1 MIWDPDD
8 RKSGL
13 PWGTCSFR
21 TSLNFKGVGGG
32 MEYVW
37 SQVDRRGDQSLP
49 TELKMGTMKNILP
62 MNYISELS
70 DFITALISI
79 PVTKS
84 TVQQLDFSRTERESS
99 INVTCVLLFRRM
111 NMTLITFSMK
121 PISFF
126 KILWIEIWIFLY
138 LESNK
143 QKRAYNFSKYRF

>member
-1 MIWDPDD
+1 
-8 RKSGL
+8 
-13 PWGTCSFR
+13 
-21 TSLNFKGVGGG
+21 
-32 MEYVW
+32 MEDVW

-70 DFITALISI
+70 DFITELISI

-99 INVTCVLLFRRM
+99 IKVTCVLLFRRM

-126 KILWIEIWIFLY
+126 KIFWIEI
-138 LESNK
+138 
-143 QKRAYNFSKYRF
+143 

>member
-1 MIWDPDD
+1 
-8 RKSGL
+8 
-13 PWGTCSFR
+13 
-21 TSLNFKGVGGG
+21 
-32 MEYVW
+32 MENVW
-37 SQVDRRGDQSLP
+37 SQVNRRGDQSLP

-70 DFITALISI
+70 DFIIALISI

-126 KILWIEIWIFLY
+126 KIFWIEI
-138 LESNK
+138 
-143 QKRAYNFSKYRF
+143 

>member
-1 MIWDPDD
+1 
-8 RKSGL
+8 
-13 PWGTCSFR
+13 
-21 TSLNFKGVGGG
+21 
-32 MEYVW
+32 MEDVW
-37 SQVDRRGDQSLP
+37 SQLDRRGDQTLP
-49 TELKMGTMKNILP
+49 TELKMGTMNNILP

-70 DFITALISI
+70 DFIIALISI

-126 KILWIEIWIFLY
+126 KIFWIEI
-138 LESNK
+138 
-143 QKRAYNFSKYRF
+143 

>member
-1 MIWDPDD
+1 
-8 RKSGL
+8 
-13 PWGTCSFR
+13 
-21 TSLNFKGVGGG
+21 

-70 DFITALISI
+70 YFINALISI

-99 INVTCVLLFRRM
+99 INVTCVLLFRRV
-111 NMTLITFSMK
+111 NTTLITFSMK

-126 KILWIEIWIFLY
+126 KILWIEI
-138 LESNK
+138 
-143 QKRAYNFSKYRF
+143 

>member
-1 MIWDPDD
+1 MITIAFLDD
-8 RKSGL
+8 LRSRRQKIWTTLRISH
-13 PWGTCSFR
+13 
-21 TSLNFKGVGGG
+21 NFKGG
-32 MEYVW
+32 EKEDVW
-37 SQVDRRGDQSLP
+37 SQVDRRGDQLLP

-111 NMTLITFSMK
+111 NMTLITFSKK

-126 KILWIEIWIFLY
+126 KILWIEI
-138 LESNK
+138 
-143 QKRAYNFSKYRF
+143 

>member
-1 MIWDPDD
+1 
-8 RKSGL
+8 
-13 PWGTCSFR
+13 
-21 TSLNFKGVGGG
+21 
-32 MEYVW
+32 MEDVW

-70 DFITALISI
+70 NFITELISI

-84 TVQQLDFSRTERESS
+84 TVQQLDFSRTESESS

-111 NMTLITFSMK
+111 NMTLITFSKK

-126 KILWIEIWIFLY
+126 KIFWIEI
-138 LESNK
+138 
-143 QKRAYNFSKYRF
+143 

>member
-1 MIWDPDD
+1 MTENLDYH
-8 RKSGL
+8 
-13 PWGTCSFR
+13 
-21 TSLNFKGVGGG
+21 GGG
-32 MEYVW
+32 MEDVW
-37 SQVDRRGDQSLP
+37 FQVERRGDQLLP

-84 TVQQLDFSRTERESS
+84 TVQQLDFSRTESESS

-126 KILWIEIWIFLY
+126 KILWIEI
-138 LESNK
+138 
-143 QKRAYNFSKYRF
+143 

>member
-1 MIWDPDD
+1 
-8 RKSGL
+8 
-13 PWGTCSFR
+13 
-21 TSLNFKGVGGG
+21 
-32 MEYVW
+32 MEDVW

-70 DFITALISI
+70 NFITELISI

-84 TVQQLDFSRTERESS
+84 TVQQLDFSRTESERS

-111 NMTLITFSMK
+111 NMTLITFSKK

-126 KILWIEIWIFLY
+126 KIFWIEI
-138 LESNK
+138 
-143 QKRAYNFSKYRF
+143 

>member
-1 MIWDPDD
+1 
-8 RKSGL
+8 
-13 PWGTCSFR
+13 
-21 TSLNFKGVGGG
+21 
-32 MEYVW
+32 MEDVW
-37 SQVDRRGDQSLP
+37 FQVERRGDQSLP
-49 TELKMGTMKNILP
+49 TGLKMGTMKNILP

-84 TVQQLDFSRTERESS
+84 TVQHLDFSRTESESS

-126 KILWIEIWIFLY
+126 KILWIEI
-138 LESNK
+138 
-143 QKRAYNFSKYRF
+143 

>member
-1 MIWDPDD
+1 MV
-8 RKSGL
+8 SG
-13 PWGTCSFR
+13 GTEGELVVANR
-21 TSLNFKGVGGG
+21 VKN
-32 MEYVW
+32 
-37 SQVDRRGDQSLP
+37 GDYEGY
-49 TELKMGTMKNILP
+49 TAHDV
-62 MNYISELS
+62 SELS

-126 KILWIEIWIFLY
+126 KIFWIEI
-138 LESNK
+138 
-143 QKRAYNFSKYRF
+143 

>member
-1 MIWDPDD
+1 M
-8 RKSGL
+8 
-13 PWGTCSFR
+13 
-21 TSLNFKGVGGG
+21 GG
-32 MEYVW
+32 MEDVW

-70 DFITALISI
+70 DFITELISI

-99 INVTCVLLFRRM
+99 INVTYVLLFRRM
-111 NMTLITFSMK
+111 NMTFITFSMK

-126 KILWIEIWIFLY
+126 KIFWIEI
-138 LESNK
+138 
-143 QKRAYNFSKYRF
+143 

>member
-1 MIWDPDD
+1 
-8 RKSGL
+8 
-13 PWGTCSFR
+13 
-21 TSLNFKGVGGG
+21 
-32 MEYVW
+32 MEDVW

-126 KILWIEIWIFLY
+126 KILWIEI
-138 LESNK
+138 
-143 QKRAYNFSKYRF
+143 

>member
-1 MIWDPDD
+1 
-8 RKSGL
+8 
-13 PWGTCSFR
+13 
-21 TSLNFKGVGGG
+21 
-32 MEYVW
+32 
-37 SQVDRRGDQSLP
+37 
-49 TELKMGTMKNILP
+49 MGTMKNILP

-84 TVQQLDFSRTERESS
+84 TVQQLDFSRTESESS

-126 KILWIEIWIFLY
+126 KILWIEI
-138 LESNK
+138 
-143 QKRAYNFSKYRF
+143 

>member
-1 MIWDPDD
+1 MTKNLDYLEELVVLGSVIIL
-8 RKSGL
+8 RG
-13 PWGTCSFR
+13 G
-21 TSLNFKGVGGG
+21 GGGG
-32 MEYVW
+32 MEDVW

-126 KILWIEIWIFLY
+126 KILWIEI
-138 LESNK
+138 
-143 QKRAYNFSKYRF
+143 

>member
-1 MIWDPDD
+1 MITIAFLDD
-8 RKSGL
+8 LRSRRQKIWTTLRISH
-13 PWGTCSFR
+13 
-21 TSLNFKGVGGG
+21 NFKGG
-32 MEYVW
+32 EKEDVW
-37 SQVDRRGDQSLP
+37 SQVDRRGDQLLP

-84 TVQQLDFSRTERESS
+84 TVQQLDFSRTESESS

-126 KILWIEIWIFLY
+126 KILWIEI
-138 LESNK
+138 
-143 QKRAYNFSKYRF
+143 